1 MRGRRNGVLDG
12 GGESVNG
19 DDEVMTTYD
28 SPPKRSGPALK
39 VEVTDG
45 VAVITF
51 DLPNEPVNK
60 LNRAMRDEFTA
71 LFDRIER
78 DSSIKAAVL
87 MSGKPDVWIAGA
99 DIEEF
104 LEFKTAANAERLSR
118 DGQMMLESLEKMRVP
133 IIAAIKG
140 ACLGAGLETAL
151 ACRYRIAADDS
162 KTVLA
167 LPEVQL
173 GLIPG
178 AGGTQRLPRLV
189 GVSSALDM
197 ILTGK
202 NVRGKKALQ
211 IGLVNELVHPSILRR
226 IAIQRARELAEG
238 KKMPAAKDG
247 GLKSLLLDR
256 NPAGRMVVF
265 RQAREQTLEKTKG
278 KYPAPMAAIEAVAA
292 GYSGGKGKGYREEA
306 RLFGEMAM
314 TEVSKQLI
322 FLFFATTALKKDT
335 GTQSPI
341 SGEIKKVKKLGI
353 LGAGFMG
360 SGIASIAVQQGTLV
374 RMKDADHAR
383 VGKGYAAVRS
393 VLGDRLKKRQITPL
407 QMSDYMSLLGGTT
420 DYSGFASVDL
430 VIEAVFEDPSVKH
443 QVIRELEEVVKS
455 DTIIA
460 SNTSTIPIATIAEA
474 SSKPWR
480 VLGMHFFSPVHK
492 MPLLE
497 VITTPRTLPEVTA
510 SAVAYG
516 KKLGKTVIVVNDGP
530 GFYVN
535 RILFPYMNEAGLL
548 LDDGV
553 AIEDVDR
560 ALVHFGFPVG
570 PITLM
575 DEVGLDVGAK
585 AGKIMAEAFPGRLD
599 PAKSFQAVVAAG
611 RYGRKSKKGF
621 YLYDETGKKGGADPE
636 VYKLYLPSGA
646 PISSKPNAER
656 TPGTPPPVPESEM
669 IQRTTLA
676 MLNEAARALGEGII
690 RSARDGDVGG
700 VFGIGFPPF
709 RGGPFRYMDSL
720 GIATVVEQL
729 DELNQRFPGRFEA
742 ADILRDL
749 ARTNGRF
756 YPDDDSVPAP
766 LPSLELE

>member
-1 MRGRRNGVLDG
+1 M
-12 GGESVNG
+12 NG
-19 DDEVMTTYD
+19 DEEVMTTFD
-28 SPPKRSGPALK
+28 SPPRKLGPSLK

-51 DLPNEPVNK
+51 DMPNEPVNK
-60 LNRAMRDEFTA
+60 LNRAMKDEFTA

-78 DSSIKAAVL
+78 DASVKAAVL

-118 DGQMMLESLEKMRVP
+118 DGQTMLESLEKMRVP
-133 IIAAIKG
+133 IVAAIQG

-162 KTVLA
+162 KTVLG

-226 IAIQRARELAEG
+226 IAIQRARELSEG
-238 KKMPAAKDG
+238 KRMPPKIDG
-247 GLKSLLLDR
+247 GLKSLLLDG
-256 NPAGRMVVF
+256 NPAGRMVVL
-265 RQAREQTLEKTKG
+265 RQAREQTLAKTKG

-314 TEVSKQLI
+314 TEASKQLI

-341 SGEIKKVKKLGI
+341 SGDIKKIKKLGV

-360 SGIASIAVQQGTLV
+360 SGIASIAVQQGSLV
-374 RMKDADHAR
+374 RLKDADHAR
-383 VGKGYAAVRS
+383 VGKGFAAVRS
-393 VLGDRLKKRQITPL
+393 ELSDRLKKRQITPL
-407 QMSDYMSLLGGTT
+407 QMGDYMSLLGGTI
-420 DYSGFASVDL
+420 DYSGFGNVDL

-443 QVIRELEEVVKS
+443 QVIRELEEVVKA

-460 SNTSTIPIATIAEA
+460 SNTSTIPIAKIAEA

-535 RILFPYMNEAGLL
+535 RILFPYLNEAGLL
-548 LDDGV
+548 LDHGV
-553 AIEDVDR
+553 AIEDLDK

-570 PITLM
+570 PVTLM

-611 RYGRKSKKGF
+611 RHGRKSKKGF
-621 YLYDETGKKGGADPE
+621 YLYDDAGKKGAADPD
-636 VYKLYLPSGA
+636 VYKLYLASGT
-646 PISSKPNAER
+646 PISSKPTDEKP
-656 TPGTPPPVPESEM
+656 PGTPPPVAESE
-669 IQRTTLA
+669 IVQRTTLA

-690 RSARDGDVGG
+690 RSARDGDVGA
-700 VFGIGFPPF
+700 VFGIGFPPY

-720 GIATVVEQL
+720 GIAAVVEQL

-749 ARTNGRF
+749 ARINGRF
-756 YPDDDSVPAP
+756 YPDDDSAPVP
-766 LPSLELE
+766 LPTLELD

>member
-1 MRGRRNGVLDG
+1 MTA
-12 GGESVNG
+12 
-19 DDEVMTTYD
+19 DDEVTTTFEA
-28 SPPKRSGPALK
+28 PPRKSGPALK

-45 VAVITF
+45 VAVVTF
-51 DLPNEPVNK
+51 DMPKEPVNK
-60 LNRAMRDEFTA
+60 LNRAMKDEFTA

-78 DSSIKAAVL
+78 DSSVNAAVL
-87 MSGKPDVWIAGA
+87 LSGKPDVWIAGA
-99 DIEEF
+99 DIDEF
-104 LEFKTAANAERLSR
+104 LQFRTAADAERLSR

-133 IIAAIKG
+133 IVAAIQG

-151 ACRYRIAADDS
+151 ACRYRIAADDP

-189 GVSSALDM
+189 GVTAALDM
-197 ILTGK
+197 ILTGR
-202 NVRGKKALQ
+202 NVRGRKALQ

-226 IAIQRARELAEG
+226 IAVQRARELAEG
-238 KKMPAAKDG
+238 KKMPPKNNG

-256 NPAGRMVVF
+256 NPAGRMVVI
-265 RQAREQTLEKTKG
+265 RQAREQTLAKTKG

-292 GYSGGKGKGYREEA
+292 GYAGGKGKGYREEA

-314 TEVSKQLI
+314 TEASKQLI
-322 FLFFATTALKKDT
+322 FLFFATTALKKDS
-335 GTQSPI
+335 GTQPPFT
-341 SGEIKKVKKLGI
+341 GEIKKVKKLGI

-374 RMKDADHAR
+374 RLKDADHAR
-383 VGKGYAAVRS
+383 VGKGYAAVRK
-393 VLGDRLKKRQITPL
+393 VLSERLKKRQITPL
-407 QMSDYMSLLGGTT
+407 QMGDYMSLLGGTI
-420 DYSGFASVDL
+420 DYSGFGNVDL

-443 QVIRELEEVVKS
+443 QVIREIEAVVRP

-474 SSKPWR
+474 SSRPER
-480 VLGMHFFSPVHK
+480 ILGMHFFSPVHK

-497 VITTPRTLPEVTA
+497 VITTPRTLSEVTA

-548 LDDGV
+548 LDQGV
-553 AIEDVDR
+553 AIEDVDK

-621 YLYDETGKKGGADPE
+621 YLYDESGKKGGADPD
-636 VYKLYLPSGA
+636 VYTLYLAGGA
-646 PISSKPNAER
+646 PTPSKPGAELP
-656 TPGTPPPVPESEM
+656 PGTPPPVAESE
-669 IQRTTLA
+669 IVQRTTLA
-676 MLNEAARALGEGII
+676 MLNESARALGEGVI
-690 RSARDGDVGG
+690 RSARDGDVGA
-700 VFGIGFPPF
+700 VFGIGFPAY

-720 GIATVVEQL
+720 GIGAVVEQL
-729 DELNQRFPGRFEA
+729 DELNERFPGRFEA
-742 ADILRDL
+742 ADTLREL

-756 YPDDDSVPAP
+756 YPDDDAVPAP
-766 LPSLELE
+766 LPTLELE